1 MKKIFFITI
10 FIAVLGCKDSQSS
23 KVSTILNNLESLV
36 DLKGKSLD
44 ISNLKGKKVLVNY
57 WATWCAP
64 CIHEMPDL
72 LEAQEILSKENYV
85 FLLVSDESKEQIQE
99 FKEKFKYNF
108 IFLRSPESLSNIGI
122 YAMPTTFIFNEK
134 GKKVKEI
141 IGATKWSSKEMITQ
155 LKEL

>member
-1 MKKIFFITI
+1 MKKILFIIT
-10 FIAVLGCKDSQSS
+10 FIVVLGCKDSQSS
-23 KVSTILNNLESLV
+23 KVSNMLNNLENLV
-36 DLKGKSLD
+36 DLNEKTFD
-44 ISNLKGKKVLVNY
+44 ISALKGKKVLVNY

-64 CIHEMPDL
+64 CIYEMPDL

-99 FKEKFKYNF
+99 FKDKFKYNF
-108 IFLRSPESLSNIGI
+108 TFLRSPESLSNIGI

>member
-1 MKKIFFITI
+1 M
-10 FIAVLGCKDSQSS
+10 
-23 KVSTILNNLESLV
+23 LNNLENLV
-36 DLKGKSLD
+36 GLNETPFDV
-44 ISNLKGKKVLVNY
+44 SNLKGKKVLVNY

-85 FLLVSDESKEQIQE
+85 FILVSDESKEQIQE
-99 FKEKFKYNF
+99 FKGRFNYDF
-108 IFLRSPESLSNIGI
+108 TFLRSPESLSNIGI

-141 IGATKWSSKEMITQ
+141 IGATKWSSKEMIAQ
-155 LKEL
+155 LKEF

>member
-1 MKKIFFITI
+1 MKKVLFIITFITV
-10 FIAVLGCKDSQSS
+10 FSCKDSQSS
-23 KVSTILNNLESLV
+23 KVSNMLNNLENLV
-36 DLKGKSLD
+36 GLNETPFDV
-44 ISNLKGKKVLVNY
+44 SNLKGKKVLVNY

-72 LEAQEILSKENYV
+72 LEAQEILSKDNYV
-85 FLLVSDESKEQIQE
+85 FILVSDESKEQIQE
-99 FKEKFKYNF
+99 FKGKFNYDF
-108 IFLRSPESLSNIGI
+108 TFLRSPESLSNIGI